1 MDIGTFFNMLPFIF
15 CMGCFIFFGFKIYQ
29 AYKLVK
35 FKSISVFLALIV
47 YIVAIGIYVYALIIG
62 KPPTWVHAF
71 FLFFPSAV
79 VSGLVPILM
88 KYNKWYIPKKY
99 FSKEDEIVRQLF
111 RTKNKEA
118 N

>member
-1 MDIGTFFNMLPFIF
+1 
-15 CMGCFIFFGFKIYQ
+15 MGCFVFFGFKIYQ

-47 YIVAIGIYVYALIIG
+47 YIAAIGVYVYLLVIG
-62 KPPTWVHAF
+62 TLPTWVHVLYA
-71 FLFFPSAV
+71 FFPSALI
-79 VSGLVPILM
+79 SALVPILM

-111 RTKNKEA
+111 RTKNKKT